1 MVLNMLGGVN
11 ANSPNAALITAY
23 KRLAECAIKMR

>member
-1 MVLNMLGGVN
+1 MLGGIS

-23 KRLAECAIKMR
+23 KQLAECAIKMR